1 MTAESRPVPHVDLE
15 WDTQP
20 APDVIEVSLRRG
32 DAQAERDPIPRQSP
46 PQARARAADPDRVHG
61 SPLLLGALFGV
72 SALAIV
78 ALLAVMLWTG
88 GRGAGPHVGAE
99 SPLPAFP
106 QPGYASNPYGS
117 HTTVAG
123 TGPAAS
129 LLPTVTAQSL
139 GATSTGRS
147 QTAGT
152 EPRPLGSTTAR
163 AQTPH
168 GSGEPNTLRAGDQGP
183 EVTTLQRLLF
193 QQGFTY
199 VDTTGIFDEATTR
212 GVAQL
217 QRDRSLSCD
226 PPGVYGPCTRAALT
240 G

>member
-1 MTAESRPVPHVDLE
+1 M
-15 WDTQP
+15 
-20 APDVIEVSLRRG
+20 
-32 DAQAERDPIPRQSP
+32 
-46 PQARARAADPDRVHG
+46 
-61 SPLLLGALFGV
+61 LLGALFGF
-72 SALAIV
+72 SAMAIV

-88 GRGAGPHVGAE
+88 GRDAGPRIGAE
-99 SPLPAFP
+99 SPIPAFP

-117 HTTVAG
+117 HTAM
-123 TGPAAS
+123 TGGGPTAS
-129 LLPTVTAQSL
+129 LLPTATDQPP
-139 GATSTGRS
+139 GATAASRTADSEPHAPASTAARS
-147 QTAGT
+147 
-152 EPRPLGSTTAR
+152 
-163 AQTPH
+163 QTPH
-168 GSGEPNTLRAGDQGP
+168 GSGEPKTLRAGDQGP

-199 VDTTGIFDEATTR
+199 VDTTGIFDDATAR